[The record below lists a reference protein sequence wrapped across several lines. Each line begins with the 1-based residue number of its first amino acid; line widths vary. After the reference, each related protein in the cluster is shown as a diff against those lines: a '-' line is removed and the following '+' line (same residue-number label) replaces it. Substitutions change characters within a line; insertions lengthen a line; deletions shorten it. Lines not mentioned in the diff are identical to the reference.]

1 MAIVR
6 FVDERFA
13 DYRYDTQ
20 TREVIS
26 MKRSIP
32 IYMTWC
38 NDEHCNRYV
47 MLITCKNFNEKTKMI
62 RVLQSEIEYC
72 RLVTSPFNRK
82 FDI

>member
-6 FVDERFA
+6 FVDDRFA

-38 NDEHCNRYV
+38 NDERCSRYV
-47 MLITCKNFNEKTKMI
+47 MLISCKQFNEKSKMI
-62 RVLQSEIEYC
+62 RISQSEIEYC
-72 RLVTSPFNRK
+72 HLVTSPFKRT